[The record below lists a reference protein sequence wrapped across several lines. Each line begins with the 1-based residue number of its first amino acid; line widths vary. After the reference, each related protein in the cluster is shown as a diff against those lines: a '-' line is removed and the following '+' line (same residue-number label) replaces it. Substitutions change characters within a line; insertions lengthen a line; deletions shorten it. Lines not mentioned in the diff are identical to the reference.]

1 MKLWQSQLEGDKLGG
16 EAEETEEARETEE
29 TEEETDE
36 SHEEE
41 GGGEDESEKE
51 EHVGDDTNLLKEDE
65 EEEDA
70 ESFGYEKIEKSEV
83 EQLDCSSVR
92 NRFESIIIFY
102 SRVVVVGDLSQ

>member
-16 EAEETEEARETEE
+16 EAEETEEAKE

-83 EQLDCSSVR
+83 EQLDCSGMR
-92 NRFESIIIFY
+92 NRFESIIVY
-102 SRVVVVGDLSQ
+102 SGVVVVGAISQ

>member
-16 EAEETEEARETEE
+16 EAEETKETEE

-51 EHVGDDTNLLKEDE
+51 EHVGDDTNLLKEEEE

-70 ESFGYEKIEKSEV
+70 ESFGYEKIETSEV
-83 EQLDCSSVR
+83 EQLDSSSVR
-92 NRFESIIIFY
+92 NRFESIIMFY
-102 SRVVVVGDLSQ
+102 SRVVVVGALSQ